1 MNTVL
6 VAEKKAQ
13 ANVISRREEVASTR
27 SLLNTARLMVEI
39 ETLYKLKELE
49 YVERI
54 CEKVGNINLS
64 TGGDILT
71 QLTSSLT
78 SKRNN
83 KE

>member
-1 MNTVL
+1 MDEN
-6 VAEKKAQ
+6 
-13 ANVISRREEVASTR
+13 
-27 SLLNTARLMVEI
+27 